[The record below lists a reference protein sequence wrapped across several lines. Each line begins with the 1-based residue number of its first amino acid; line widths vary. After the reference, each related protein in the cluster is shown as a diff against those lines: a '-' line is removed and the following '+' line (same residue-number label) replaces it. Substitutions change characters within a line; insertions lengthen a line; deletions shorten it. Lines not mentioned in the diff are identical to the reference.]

1 MTRRVTRVVLVDA
14 DVADAAVIRREIE
27 ADGDLLV
34 SAVARDPE
42 SAATLVERDQPGV
55 VAIAL
60 DLPDGG
66 GQAVVERIMA
76 EHPTPILV
84 LSEASDGATPAVRAL
99 AAGAV
104 EAMPKPATWTPEAG
118 AELRRQIR
126 RVGTV
131 PVIRRRRPAGRQQ
144 ARGGPGS
151 RASPAGPV
159 VAIAASTGGPPALA
173 ALLASLV
180 GVQAPILVV
189 QHIHPSFAGG
199 FATWLGSASGRQVE
213 LAAHKARARD
223 CVVYVAPGET
233 HLRLGSDRRLVLTEE
248 PAGLHRPSAD
258 VLLQSVAEV
267 AGRQAV
273 GVLLTGMGEDGAAG
287 LLAIRRAGGCTL
299 AQDEASSAVYGMP
312 RAAVRL
318 SAVDKT
324 LPLGKLAGA
333 IRGAVEERT

>member
-1 MTRRVTRVVLVDA
+1 MTRRPTRVVLVDA

-27 ADGDLLV
+27 ADGDLHV

-42 SAATLVERDQPGV
+42 SAAALVQRDEPGV

-60 DLPDGG
+60 DLPNGG

-104 EAMPKPATWTPEAG
+104 EAMPKPATWTPGAG

-126 RVGTV
+126 RVGAV
-131 PVIRRRRPAGRQQ
+131 PVIRRRRPAGRA
-144 ARGGPGS
+144 ARGRPGS

-180 GVQAPILVV
+180 GVRAPILVV

-213 LAAHKARARD
+213 LAAQKARARD

-233 HLRLGSDRRLVLTEE
+233 HLRLGNDRRLVLTDE

-258 VLLQSVAEV
+258 VLLESVAEV